1 MRLINA
7 ESMKSLRNIF
17 RKEEPQPEEM
27 APDVLAHAL
36 QSLDTGVTLGF
47 TDPEERDEIICSII
61 TPKLE
66 KIEQAI
72 NDKMNKR
79 RFL

>member
-1 MRLINA
+1 MI
-7 ESMKSLRNIF
+7 SFRNIF

-27 APDVLAHAL
+27 TPDVLAHAL

-47 TDPEERDEIICSII
+47 TDPEERDEIICSIFI
-61 TPKLE
+61 PKLE
-66 KIEQAI
+66 KIEQA
-72 NDKMNKR
+72 MNANIKKR

>member
-1 MRLINA
+1 MI
-7 ESMKSLRNIF
+7 SIRNIF
-17 RKEEPQPEEM
+17 RKEEPQREEM

-47 TDPEERDEIICSII
+47 TDPEERDAIIYSIVS
-61 TPKLE
+61 PKLDS
-66 KIEQAI
+66 IEQA
-72 NDKMNKR
+72 MNANIKKR

>member
-1 MRLINA
+1 MI
-7 ESMKSLRNIF
+7 SFRNIF

-36 QSLDTGVTLGF
+36 QSLDTGVTLGLI
-47 TDPEERDEIICSII
+47 DPEERDEIICSIFI
-61 TPKLE
+61 PKLE
-66 KIEQAI
+66 KIEQA
-72 NDKMNKR
+72 MNANIKKR

>member
-1 MRLINA
+1 MI
-7 ESMKSLRNIF
+7 SFRNIF

-47 TDPEERDEIICSII
+47 TDPEERDEIICSIFI
-61 TPKLE
+61 PKLE

-72 NDKMNKR
+72 NDNMKKR

>member
-1 MRLINA
+1 MI
-7 ESMKSLRNIF
+7 SIRNIF
-17 RKEEPQPEEM
+17 RKEEPQREEM

-47 TDPEERDEIICSII
+47 TDPEERDEIVCSII

-66 KIEQAI
+66 KIEQS
-72 NDKMNKR
+72 MNANIKKR